1 MKKIIDIL
9 GIVLLDFI
17 VIYIIIRLFKNKVKN
32 VKGYIIFFGVLVGA
46 VLLTRYVFFPRGGR
60 RHETGAKT
68 APLSVSR
75 HSETFNGKLEN
86 VLDAYFSL
94 TATFSGGDT
103 ASINRSAKNLQKGLD
118 SLQLEELKTD
128 SLIYQTALQP
138 YNNAK
143 SEIVSII
150 TDPSIKE
157 KKGSLNIF
165 SSELMTLLSTVRYD
179 RAKLYWQECENAFGE
194 DRPGNW
200 LSRTE
205 KSVNPYGQPDCA
217 DIKSVLNFLPA
228 DTTKKQ

>member
-1 MKKIIDIL
+1 MKR
-9 GIVLLDFI
+9 VLKQH
-17 VIYIIIRLFKNKVKN
+17 LF
-32 VKGYIIFFGVLVGA
+32 L
-46 VLLTRYVFFPRGGR
+46 
-60 RHETGAKT
+60 
-68 APLSVSR
+68 
-75 HSETFNGKLEN
+75 
-86 VLDAYFSL
+86 YFSL

-205 KSVNPYGQPDCA
+205 KSVNPYGQPGCA